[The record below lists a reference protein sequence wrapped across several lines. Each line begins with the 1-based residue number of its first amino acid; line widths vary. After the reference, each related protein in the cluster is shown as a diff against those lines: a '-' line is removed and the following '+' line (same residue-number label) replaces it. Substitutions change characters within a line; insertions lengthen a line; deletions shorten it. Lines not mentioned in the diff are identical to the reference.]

1 MPLPRISDS
10 FELSSAQISAAWD
23 YEMTD
28 ISAVLASADQ
38 ALDTSLER
46 LFNLVKIKSIST
58 DPAYKAECRKAAE
71 WLVGELNSLG
81 FDASVRD
88 TPGHPMVVAHH
99 AAATAEAPHVLFYGH
114 YDVQPVDPIE
124 LWEDDPFDPK
134 IKELA
139 PGRKV
144 ITGRGTSDDKGQ
156 LLTFL
161 EACRA
166 YKAVKGGLPIKVTI
180 LFEGEEE
187 SGSPS
192 LKPFLEANAAE
203 LKADYALVCDTS
215 MWDRETPAIAAALRG
230 LVGEEIVVTAADRD
244 LHSGLF
250 GGAAANPITILTR
263 ILAGL
268 HDETGRITL
277 PGFYDGVEETPA
289 NIKASW
295 DTLGRT
301 AESFLGEVG
310 LSLPSGEK
318 GRSVLELT
326 WARPTAEINGIIGG
340 YTGEGFKTVIAAK
353 ASAKVS
359 FRLVGDQDPAKI
371 RESFRAY
378 VQSKIPADCSV
389 EFHAHGGSPAI
400 QLSYDSPVLTKAKNA
415 LSDEWPKPAVVIG
428 MGGSIPI
435 VGDFQK
441 MLGMDSLLVG
451 YGLTDDRIH
460 SPNEKYDLMSFHKGI
475 RSWIRIMDALSR

>member
-1 MPLPRISDS
+1 
-10 FELSSAQISAAWD
+10 
-23 YEMTD
+23 MTD
-28 ISAVLASADQ
+28 IAAVLDSADKTLPQ
-38 ALDTSLER
+38 SLDR
-46 LFNLVKIKSIST
+46 LFDLVRIQSIST
-58 DPAYKAECRKAAE
+58 DPAFKAECRKAAE
-71 WLVGELNSLG
+71 WLVKELTGLG
-81 FDASVRD
+81 FTASVRD

-99 AAATAEAPHVLFYGH
+99 AAAKAGAPHVLFYGH
-114 YDVQPVDPIE
+114 YDVQPVDPLN
-124 LWEDDPFDPK
+124 LWENDPFEPA
-134 IKELA
+134 IKELDG
-139 PGRKV
+139 GRKV

-156 LLTFL
+156 LLTFV

-166 YKAVKGGLPIKVTI
+166 YKAVHGGLPVSITI

-192 LKPFLEANAAE
+192 LKPFLAANADE

-215 MWDRETPAIAAALRG
+215 MWNTETPAIAAALRG
-230 LVGEEIVVTAADRD
+230 LVGEEITITAADRD

-250 GGAAANPITILTR
+250 GGAAANPIHILVE

-295 DTLGRT
+295 ETLGRT

-310 LSLPSGEK
+310 LSIPSGEK

-326 WARPTAEINGIIGG
+326 WARPTAEVNGITGG
-340 YTGEGFKTVIAAK
+340 YTGEGFKTVIAAQ

-359 FRLVGDQDPAKI
+359 FRLVGDQDPSKI
-371 RESFRAY
+371 RASFRAY
-378 VQSKIPADCSV
+378 VASKIPADCKV
-389 EFHAHGGSPAI
+389 DFHEHGGSPAI

-451 YGLTDDRIH
+451 FGLTDDRIH
-460 SPNEKYDLMSFHKGI
+460 SPNEKYDLNSFHKGI
-475 RSWIRIMDALSR
+475 RSWVRILDALAAS

>member
-1 MPLPRISDS
+1 MS
-10 FELSSAQISAAWD
+10 
-23 YEMTD
+23 D
-28 ISAVLASADQ
+28 ISAVLDCADKVLPQ
-38 ALDTSLER
+38 SLDR
-46 LFNLVKIKSIST
+46 LFDLVRIKSIST
-58 DPAYKAECRKAAE
+58 DPAYKADCRKAAE
-71 WLVGELNSLG
+71 WLVRELTALG

-99 AAATAEAPHVLFYGH
+99 AAGSPDAPHALFYGH
-114 YDVQPVDPIE
+114 YDVQPVDPLH
-124 LWEDDPFDPK
+124 LWENDPFEPA
-134 IKELA
+134 IKEIEA
-139 PGRKV
+139 GRKV

-156 LLTFL
+156 LLTFV

-166 YKAVKGGLPIKVTI
+166 YKEINGTLPVRITI

-192 LKPFLEANAAE
+192 LKPFLAANADE
-203 LKADYALVCDTS
+203 LKADFALVCDTS
-215 MWDRETPAIAAALRG
+215 MWDGETPAIAAALRG
-230 LVGEEIVVTAADRD
+230 LVGEEIVVSAADRD

-250 GGAAANPITILTR
+250 GGAAANPIHILVDV
-263 ILAGL
+263 LAGL
-268 HDETGRITL
+268 HDETGRVTL

-295 DTLGRT
+295 ETLGRT
-301 AESFLGEVG
+301 AENFLGQVG
-310 LSLPSGEK
+310 LSVPAGEK

-326 WARPTAEINGIIGG
+326 WARPTAEVNGITGG

-378 VQSKIPADCSV
+378 VRSKIPADCSV
-389 EFHAHGGSPAI
+389 EFHEHGGSPAI

-415 LSDEWPKPAVVIG
+415 LSEEWPKPAVVIG

-460 SPNEKYDLMSFHKGI
+460 SPNEKYDLKSFHKGI
-475 RSWIRIMDALSR
+475 RSWIRILDALAKGTR

>member
-1 MPLPRISDS
+1 
-10 FELSSAQISAAWD
+10 
-23 YEMTD
+23 MTD
-28 ISAVLASADQ
+28 LSPILAQADE
-38 ALDTSLER
+38 ALPQSLDR
-46 LFNLVKIKSIST
+46 LFDLVRIPSIST
-58 DPAYKAECRKAAE
+58 DPAYKADCRKAGE
-71 WLVGELNSLG
+71 WLVKELAELG
-81 FDASVRD
+81 FDVSLRD

-99 AAATAEAPHVLFYGH
+99 AADRADAPHVLFYGH
-114 YDVQPVDPIE
+114 YDVQPVDPLD
-124 LWEDDPFDPK
+124 LWEDDPFAPA
-134 IKELA
+134 IKEKD
-139 PGRKV
+139 GRKI

-156 LLTFL
+156 LLTFV

-166 YKAVKGGLPIKVTI
+166 YKAVKGSLPVKITI

-203 LKADYALVCDTS
+203 LKADFALVCDTS

-230 LVGEEIVVTAADRD
+230 LVGEEVTITAADRD

-250 GGAAANPITILTR
+250 GGAAANPVHILTK
-263 ILAGL
+263 ILADL
-268 HDETGRITL
+268 HDETGKVTL
-277 PGFYDGVEETPA
+277 SGFYDGVEETPS

-295 DTLGRT
+295 DSLGRT

-310 LSLPSGEK
+310 LSIPSGEK

-326 WARPTAEINGIIGG
+326 WARPTAEVNGIIGG

-353 ASAKVS
+353 ASAKIS
-359 FRLVGDQDPAKI
+359 FRLVGTQDPAKI
-371 RESFRAY
+371 RESFRSFVTAR
-378 VQSKIPADCSV
+378 IPADCSV
-389 EFHAHGGSPAI
+389 DFHEHGGSPAI
-400 QLSYDSPVLTKAKNA
+400 QLSYDSPELTKAKNA
-415 LSDEWPKPAVVIG
+415 LSDEWPKPAVIIG

-451 YGLTDDRIH
+451 FGLTDDRIH
-460 SPNEKYDLMSFHKGI
+460 SPNEKYDLNSFHKGI
-475 RSWIRIMDALSR
+475 RSWIRILDALANS